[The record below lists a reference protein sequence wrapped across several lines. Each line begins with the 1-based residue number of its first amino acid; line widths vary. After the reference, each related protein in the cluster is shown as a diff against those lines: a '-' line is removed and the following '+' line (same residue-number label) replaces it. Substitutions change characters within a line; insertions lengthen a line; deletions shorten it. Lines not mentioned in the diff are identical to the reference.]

1 MNRCSASYLARP
13 FWLAAALALTS
24 LSSVAQVETAV
35 LPQPLPAL
43 QDLPPDAQ
51 RIPPISARAK
61 AGVLRVVSPPEVLL
75 DGKPARLS
83 PGSRIRGTNN
93 LMLMSAT
100 LVGQDVKVLYT
111 LEPTGLV
118 HEVWIMT
125 MREIIAH
132 TPPKPLPV
140 DY

>member
-1 MNRCSASYLARP
+1 MNRCPVSRRAPS
-13 FWLAAALALTS
+13 FWLAVALALTS
-24 LSSVAQVETAV
+24 LSAVAQVETAV

-61 AGVLRVVSPPEVLL
+61 AGVLRIVNPPDALL

-93 LMLMSAT
+93 LMVMSAT
-100 LVGQDVKVLYT
+100 LVGQDLKVLYT

-132 TPPKPLPV
+132 TPPKPLPA

>member
-1 MNRCSASYLARP
+1 MNRCPRSILL
-13 FWLAAALALTS
+13 LAASLCLSGFHAGAQELA
-24 LSSVAQVETAV
+24 VPP
-35 LPQPLPAL
+35 PQPLPAL
-43 QDLPPDAQ
+43 QDLPPDPQ
-51 RIPPISARAK
+51 RIPPVSARAK
-61 AGVLRVVSPPEVLL
+61 AGVLRIVTPPDVLL
-75 DGKPARLS
+75 DGRPARLS

-93 LMLMSAT
+93 LMVMSAT
-100 LVGQDVKVLYT
+100 LVGQDLKVLYT

-132 TPPKPLPV
+132 TPPKPLPA

>member
-1 MNRCSASYLARP
+1 MNRCPRP
-13 FWLAAALALTS
+13 ILLLAASLCLSGLHAGAQELA
-24 LSSVAQVETAV
+24 VPP
-35 LPQPLPAL
+35 PQPLPAL

-61 AGVLRVVSPPEVLL
+61 AGVLRIVNPPDALL

-93 LMLMSAT
+93 LMVMSAT
-100 LVGQDVKVLYT
+100 LVGQDLKVLYT

-132 TPPKPLPV
+132 TPPKPLPA

>member
-1 MNRCSASYLARP
+1 MNRCPVSRRAHS
-13 FWLAAALALTS
+13 FWLAVALALTS
-24 LSSVAQVETAV
+24 LSTVAQVETAV

-51 RIPPISARAK
+51 RIPPISAKAK
-61 AGVLRVVSPPEVLL
+61 AGVLRIVNPPDALL

-83 PGSRIRGTNN
+83 PGSRIRGPNN
-93 LMLMSAT
+93 LMVMSAS
-100 LVGQDVKVLYT
+100 LVGQDLKVLYT

-132 TPPKPLPV
+132 TPPKPLPA

>member
-1 MNRCSASYLARP
+1 MNRCPVSRHARLL
-13 FWLAAALALTS
+13 WLAAALTLTS
-24 LSSVAQVETAV
+24 LSTAAQVETAV

-43 QDLPPDAQ
+43 QDLPPDPQ

-61 AGVLRVVSPPEVLL
+61 AGVLRIVSPPEVLL

-83 PGSRIRGTNN
+83 PGSRIRGTHN
-93 LMLMSAT
+93 LMVMSAS
-100 LVGQDVKVLYT
+100 LIGQDLKVLYT

-132 TPPKPLPV
+132 TPPKPLPA